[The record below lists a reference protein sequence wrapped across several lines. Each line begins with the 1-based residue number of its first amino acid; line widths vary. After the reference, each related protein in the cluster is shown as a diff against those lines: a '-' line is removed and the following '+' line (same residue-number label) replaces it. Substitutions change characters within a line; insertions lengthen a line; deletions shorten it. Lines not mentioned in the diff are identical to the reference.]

1 MSGKKCTYVSIADDE
16 LRRLRQAQSRLQEV
30 REDLPT
36 LLDGV
41 RAQVRTDVD
50 RRLSEVDARQRRFD
64 SAIFGLGDQVRSVES
79 SAQRRLDEQSRRLRK
94 QFDRDLDA
102 THAQF
107 GRDVGAVRDELSAKL
122 AEQASAVNQALT
134 EESMARRR
142 ELAAVGGQLDRL
154 AREVRSDRDQAE
166 NAARQWLSDAETLRI
181 FIDTE
186 LAHRRFAPGRLAALS
201 HQLDDARTNAGTGM
215 WQAAAVVAQT
225 AYRDLSELRTTLELQ
240 QQEHLAL
247 NAEARTQLLVLQQQ
261 AAANAA
267 LEPSRGTDAGGIGFV
282 DYWTNGQ
289 NAVLSAEIDERLRA
303 VEADELDGDAL
314 RVFLTDKAPQL
325 AVRLDELVESAT
337 EAEIASQLRASIADR
352 VVDVLAGNGYDIE
365 IDGGYEGSDQR
376 RGFLAKA
383 DHEDG
388 SRVVVTVAGM
398 ADGRAELTV
407 HSFDQDTGDDETRWH
422 RADALRNQLRA
433 EGLEM
438 GALREAPGGPD
449 AKVQDVPALIAATP
463 PPDVRL
469 GGS

>member
-1 MSGKKCTYVSIADDE
+1 MSGKKRTYVSIADDE

-30 REDLPT
+30 RQDLPT

-41 RAQVRTDVD
+41 RAQVRTDVA

-64 SAIFGLGDQVRSVES
+64 SAISGLGDQVRDVENN
-79 SAQRRLDEQSRRLRK
+79 AQRRLDEQSRRLRK
-94 QFDRDLDA
+94 QFVRDLDA
-102 THAQF
+102 TRAQL
-107 GRDVGAVRDELSAKL
+107 GRDLGVVRDEVSAKL
-122 AEQASAVNQALT
+122 AEQASAVKRALD
-134 EESMARRR
+134 EESTTRRR
-142 ELAAVGGQLDRL
+142 ELAAVGGQVDRL
-154 AREVRSDRDQAE
+154 AREVRSDREQAE
-166 NAARQWLSDAETLRI
+166 NAAQQWLSDAETLRI

-186 LAHRRFAPGRLAALS
+186 LAHSRFAPGRLAALS
-201 HQLDDARTNAGTGM
+201 RQLDDARTNAGAGM
-215 WQAAAVVAQT
+215 WQAAVVAAQT
-225 AYRDLSELRTTLELQ
+225 AYRDLSELRTTLELR

-247 NAEARTQLLVLQQQ
+247 NAEARTQLLILRQQ

-267 LEPSRGTDAGGIGFV
+267 LKPGAGTNAGGVGFV
-282 DYWTNGQ
+282 DYWTGGQ
-289 NAVLSAEIDERLRA
+289 NAAVSAEIEERLRT
-303 VEADELDGDAL
+303 VEADELDGEAL
-314 RVFLTDKAPQL
+314 RVVLTDDVPRL
-325 AVRLDELVESAT
+325 AVLLDELVDSST

-388 SRVVVTVAGM
+388 SRVVVTVA
-398 ADGRAELTV
+398 AIDDGRAELTV

-433 EGLEM
+433 EGIEM

-449 AKVQDVPALIAATP
+449 AKVQDVPALIVATP